1 MQMAGIN
8 SEFIKRKK
16 CVKHGLVK
24 RFNYFLASFLFEFD
38 YPAHHSIAIFTFY
51 QKSFGTNSIGSTV

>member
-38 YPAHHSIAIFTFY
+38 YPAHHSIALFTFY
-51 QKSFGTNSIGSTV
+51 QKSF